1 VAHLLVGIPTKS
13 PFKPFF
19 DSLSHSLTPALPGA
33 LRAVSAPAAIFFKE
47 DLMRLVKIL
56 FVLCTAILLAGVV
69 FHTAVLRADGGRPY
83 PIPPKMVADGGRPY
97 PIPPKA
103 PATILLVADGGSTV
117 RDSS

>member
-1 VAHLLVGIPTKS
+1 LVFQPKALLNRFLIRFLIVLRPL
-13 PFKPFF
+13 FQERY
-19 DSLSHSLTPALPGA
+19 GA
-33 LRAVSAPAAIFFKE
+33 VCAPAAIFFKE

-103 PATILLVADGGSTV
+103 PATILLVADGG
-117 RDSS
+117 RPYAIPPRA